1 MLDIRFILNHRAQA
15 QEQLARRGCAIDL
28 APLCE
33 QAQELHAARI
43 EWEAGRGLV
52 NRNQGTPEL
61 KARLKAL
68 QARIEALDTQVA
80 AIMLTLPN
88 CAHPDTPDGMDA
100 EHNREVFR
108 KEPPQGHGGQHNH
121 ADFGKKVGWHPDVA
135 AQLTGARFH
144 VWGPGTAR
152 LGRKLMNLAMD
163 HFAQAHGYEEHA
175 VPVIVHQKALEGT
188 GQWPKFKDDLF
199 ALKTD
204 QPWYLIPTGEVPLTN
219 IVAGTTLNT
228 KDHPTGIVKM
238 MTTTPC
244 FRQEAG
250 AAGRDTRGLLRQ
262 HQFEKLE
269 LVNVCAPNHG
279 QDALGGMLN
288 EVRTFLD
295 MLPIG
300 YRVVELCAGD
310 MGFAGHRAYDIEAWF
325 PGTQTWREIATLT
338 WCHDFQARRMKT
350 FWRDKEGKRALAH
363 TLNGTGLALGRV
375 CAALAETWYEEGKEA
390 IVLPE
395 DFVRLLEPTR

>member
-33 QAQELHAARI
+33 QAAELHAARI

-52 NRNQGTPEL
+52 NRQQGTPEL

-68 QARIEALDTQVA
+68 QARIDTLDAEVTHT
-80 AIMLTLPN
+80 MLRLPN
-88 CAHPDTPDGMDA
+88 LAHADTPQGKNA
-100 EHNREVFR
+100 ENNREVYR
-108 KEPPQGHGGQHNH
+108 KEPPAPIANPAQNH
-121 ADFGKKVGWHPDVA
+121 ADFGNTIGLHPELA
-135 AQLTGARFH
+135 AELTGARFH
-144 VWGPGTAR
+144 VWGPYAAR

-163 HFAQAHGYEEHA
+163 HFAEKNGYQEHT
-175 VPVIVHQKALEGT
+175 VPVIVHKDTLQGT
-188 GQWPKFKDDLF
+188 GQWPKFQDDLF

-204 QPWYLIPTGEVPLTN
+204 QPWFLIPTGEVPLTN
-219 IVAGTTLNT
+219 IVAKTTLDA
-228 KDHPTGIVKM
+228 KEHPGGVLKM

-262 HQFEKLE
+262 HQFDKLE
-269 LVNVCAPNHG
+269 LVNVCEPKQG
-279 QDALGGMLN
+279 QAALDAMLAD
-288 EVRTFLD
+288 VCAFLD
-295 MLPIG
+295 TLPIG
-300 YRVVELCAGD
+300 YRVVELCEGD

-325 PGTQTWREIATLT
+325 AGTQTWREIATLT
-338 WCHDFQARRMKT
+338 WCGDFQTRRMKT
-350 FWRDKEGKRALAH
+350 FWRGLDGKRALAH

-375 CAALAETWYEEGKEA
+375 CAALAETWYDPVVEKM
-390 IVLPE
+390 VLPE
-395 DFVRLLEPTR
+395 EFVTRLGL

>member
-1 MLDIRFILNHRAQA
+1 MLDIRLILNNRARARA

-33 QAQELHAARI
+33 QATELHAARI
-43 EWEAGRGLV
+43 EWETGRGLV

-68 QARIEALDTQVA
+68 QVRIDVLDAEVTA
-80 AIMLTLPN
+80 TLLKLPN
-88 CAHPDTPDGMDA
+88 LAHADTPEGKDA

-108 KEPPQGHGGQHNH
+108 KEPPAPIAVGQNH
-121 ADFGKKVGWHPDVA
+121 ADFGANIGLHPELAVE
-135 AQLTGARFH
+135 LTGARFH
-144 VWGPGTAR
+144 VWGPYAAR

-163 HFAQAHGYEEHA
+163 HYADANGYQEHT
-175 VPVIVHQKALEGT
+175 VPVIVHQDTLQGT

-204 QPWYLIPTGEVPLTN
+204 QPWFLIPTGEVPLTN
-219 IVAGTTLNT
+219 IVAKTTLT
-228 KDHPTGIVKM
+228 DKEHAAGLVKM
-238 MTTTPC
+238 MTVTPC

-262 HQFEKLE
+262 HQFDKLE
-269 LVNVCAPNHG
+269 LVNVCKPEAG
-279 QDALGGMLN
+279 QEALDAMLAD
-288 EVRTFLD
+288 VRAFLD
-295 MLPIG
+295 TLPIG

-325 PGTQTWREIATLT
+325 AGTQTWREIATLT
-338 WCHDFQARRMKT
+338 WCGDFQTRRMKT
-350 FWRDKEGKRALAH
+350 FWKGEGGKKALAH

-375 CAALAETWYEEGKEA
+375 VAALAETWYDPAVGKM
-390 IVLPE
+390 VLPE
-395 DFVRLLEPTR
+395 EFVDRLGL